1 MLVLACVADDHD
13 PLPEPGTFRRVC
25 DGEPAS
31 LLSPYDYPVE
41 GVCKVCGQPVR
52 VERIYLADWHHIA

>member
-1 MLVLACVADDHD
+1 MHVVAGVANDHEII
-13 PLPEPGTFRRVC
+13 PEPGTARRVR

>member
-13 PLPEPGTFRRVC
+13 PRPEPGTFRRVC

-31 LLSPYDYPVE
+31 LLSPYDYPVTA
-41 GVCKVCGQPVR
+41 VCSVCGQPIR

>member
-1 MLVLACVADDHD
+1 VVVLSVIPGGHE
-13 PLPEPGTFRRVC
+13 PVPEPGTFRRVS

-31 LLSPYDYPVE
+31 LLTPYDYPVTA
-41 GVCKVCGQPVR
+41 VCSVCGQQIR